1 MVRPSK
7 AFVTFRKLFHALI
20 SGLSLGERE
29 GIVLALKLMLKR
41 RKMLSLLITSSVVA
55 AVLEGGTIG
64 ILGLAVT
71 VLVGEQSDSIKQMI
85 GGVPFGIG
93 DHLQT
98 ISSSGLFLAFVGIAI
113 IVQILKSLALYISQ
127 AAQIFL
133 STALRIEIQ
142 DQVVS
147 QMMLMSYSQVSTY
160 PPGSLASFI
169 DLSQSA
175 QDIVDLS
182 SNVTRAVFMVLV
194 YGSLM
199 VSVSPTMS
207 LFSLLA
213 VGILWLILSKVV
225 KKIKQLSFEAAK
237 AKIFLWRWTV
247 EFLNAPRLLRI
258 FNSTDNARDMI
269 KRARDSELIPER
281 NATVIDA
288 AIKPTLE
295 VFAIFGAGLFLI
307 AGYYL
312 AGDGAAVAIPGLFV
326 FVVVFYRLKPQ
337 IQAFSDLRV
346 KLARILPKMEIV
358 ADFLR
363 REDKDYEAISGEE
376 FNRLES
382 GLIFDNVGFRYPNT
396 SKEVLRGI
404 TFSVKRGETVALV
417 GPSGSGKSTIADLLL
432 GLYKPTGG
440 SITIDGR
447 ELSKL
452 SMPNWRQH
460 IGVVDQDVFLLN
472 ASVKNNISF
481 GREGASLE
489 KIQEVARAAFA
500 DEFIENLEDG
510 YDTIVGVRGYMLS
523 GGQQQRLALARALYG
538 NPDILVLDEATS
550 SLDTVSEKLIQTAL
564 EELHDDRTILVI
576 AHRLSTIANAD
587 QILVLVDGEIV
598 EQGKKSDLLSQRGTF
613 TELWNLQR

>member
-1 MVRPSK
+1 VS
-7 AFVTFRKLFHALI
+7 FRKLFYALI
-20 SGLSLGERE
+20 SSLSFAERE
-29 GIVLALKLMLKR
+29 GFVHALKLMLKR
-41 RKMLSLLITSSVVA
+41 RKMLSLLITSSVIA

-64 ILGLAVT
+64 ILGLAVS
-71 VLVGEQSDSIKQMI
+71 VLVGEQSDSIGQMI
-85 GGVPFGIG
+85 GSVPFGIG
-93 DHLQT
+93 DHLQA
-98 ISSSGLFLAFVGIAI
+98 ISPSGLFLAFVGVAI
-113 IVQILKSLALYISQ
+113 VVQILKSVALYISQ
-127 AAQIFL
+127 AAQIYL

-199 VSVSPTMS
+199 VSVSSTMS

-213 VGILWLILSKVV
+213 VGVLWLILAKVV
-225 KKIKQLSFEAAK
+225 KKIKQLSLEAAK
-237 AKIFLWRWTV
+237 AKVFLWRWTV

-295 VFAIFGAGLFLI
+295 FFAIFGAGVFLI

-312 AGDGAAVAIPGLFV
+312 AGDGAAAAIPGLFV

-346 KLARILPKMEIV
+346 KLARILPRLEIV
-358 ADFLR
+358 AEFLR
-363 REDKDYEAISGEE
+363 YDDKDYESVGGEA
-376 FNRLES
+376 FRHLDT
-382 GLIFDNVGFRYPNT
+382 GLVFDNVGFCYPNT
-396 SKEVLRGI
+396 TKEVLRGI
-404 TFSVKRGETVALV
+404 TFRINRGETVALV

-432 GLYKPTGG
+432 GLYKPTEG
-440 SITIDGR
+440 SIVVDGSD
-447 ELSKL
+447 LSTL
-452 SMPNWRQH
+452 NVHNWREH

-472 ASVKNNISF
+472 ASVKENICF
-481 GREGASLE
+481 GRYETSLS
-489 KIQEVARAAFA
+489 KIKSVAQAAFA
-500 DEFIENLEDG
+500 DEFIEKLEKG
-510 YDTIVGVRGYMLS
+510 YDTIIGERGYMLS

-564 EELHDDRTILVI
+564 EEIHDDRTILVI

-587 QILVLVDGEIV
+587 QILVLVDGKIV
-598 EQGKKSDLLSQRGTF
+598 EQGKKSDLLSQGGTF